1 MPGKCNVIV
10 IGSGA
15 GGLTATSY
23 LAKYGFRVLV
33 LEQAGHLG
41 GYLNPFQ
48 RGSYHFNPGVH
59 YIGQCRPG
67 QIVYEL
73 LAGLELDAS
82 ELFCEM
88 DPEGFD
94 VYRFPDMEV
103 RMCRGLDAYR
113 ERLAGLFPHEVRGL
127 DRFFR
132 VLREVGEFMEA
143 VDRLIGR
150 GEKLAAVELLV
161 KMRSVIRWRN
171 ATYASLLEWV
181 TDDPRLRAVLA
192 GLWGDYGLPP
202 SRASALFALITF
214 HHYTDGAF
222 FPRGGSS
229 TLKDALISRASENG
243 AEFRCDSRVER
254 IVVNNG
260 EVVAVELVSGERI
273 ECDLVVAD
281 VNPTVVY
288 GQLIGPE
295 SLPDRIRRQVTRTIP
310 SGSAFWVFLGMQRDL
325 QSYGLGAFNIW
336 DYPSWDIDAMVEP
349 AFQGRIPDQHI
360 LFISPNSLKDDTH
373 ALAPEGGTS
382 LEVVVGM
389 PYEPFAHW
397 AGKSAAQR
405 GQEYETFKEEIGNQ
419 IMTQLDARWPGLIG
433 DIEVKEFATPVT
445 ASFFAG
451 APRGSIYGPAVI
463 PDQVGLRRFRT
474 RSPIPNLYLAGSGV
488 FGDGVAACMGSGRL
502 AAQLIRHDFEC

>member
-1 MPGKCNVIV
+1 MPGKCNAIV

-336 DYPSWDIDAMVEP
+336 IVPLGLSKLGHRCH
-349 AFQGRIPDQHI
+349 GRTG
-360 LFISPNSLKDDTH
+360 ISGAHTGSTYFVY
-373 ALAPEGGTS
+373 LAQ
-382 LEVVVGM
+382 L
-389 PYEPFAHW
+389 
-397 AGKSAAQR
+397 AQR
-405 GQEYETFKEEIGNQ
+405 
-419 IMTQLDARWPGLIG
+419 
-433 DIEVKEFATPVT
+433 
-445 ASFFAG
+445 
-451 APRGSIYGPAVI
+451 
-463 PDQVGLRRFRT
+463 
-474 RSPIPNLYLAGSGV
+474 
-488 FGDGVAACMGSGRL
+488 
-502 AAQLIRHDFEC
+502 